1 MTKARDLADIVSN
14 LSNNVPCTARQM
26 KFVLML
32 SVCSFV
38 TGECKPPITYAQT
51 FDTWKQCATVAMNTS
66 MQYLQAMDDETVNKF
81 QLSTQYTCTQ
91 QEII

>member
-1 MTKARDLADIVSN
+1 
-14 LSNNVPCTARQM
+14 M

-38 TGECKPPITYAQT
+38 TGECKDPIRYQET
-51 FDTWKQCATVAMNTS
+51 FDTWKECAIVALDTS
-66 MQYLQAMDDETVNKF
+66 IQYLELMDTDKVNKF

-91 QEII
+91 NKTI